1 MMCVLY
7 CVHGV
12 IIYTLPLKELWQLC
26 VGLVVV
32 CLSQS
37 HYLYSRRNLSS
48 LLYAI
53 EGNKPGDELQA
64 SYVYVLSTH
73 HENDNPPTVYTL

>member
-1 MMCVLY
+1 M
-7 CVHGV
+7 
-12 IIYTLPLKELWQLC
+12 YTWPQKELWLLC

-32 CLSQS
+32 CLSRS

-48 LLYAI
+48 LLYVIKAVL
-53 EGNKPGDELQA
+53 GNKPGDELQA

-73 HENDNPPTVYTL
+73 HENHNPPTVYSYNITGV